1 MNITKLKFLLF
12 AFFCASI
19 FTGSAVAQRST
30 VSTNYRTTVPTT
42 CNSELKAQTIF
53 VVKNSGVYQCIN
65 NVPTKIE
72 GSVSSSPQS
81 PQTPIA
87 TNRSSE
93 IQAYPS
99 LAAAVA
105 DIGTTGKLL
114 TISTPTNCSTALTV
128 PAGSTLEFTGTGKIV
143 SQSGCSL
150 TIKSGLL
157 AGKTHIFQGFTK
169 TNLQVAADVD
179 FVYPEWFGAKGQ
191 YAITTFDDLPAVQL
205 MFDTAFY
212 LNARGVET
220 GFHYKFGAK
229 GYYFSDTLNINRLS
243 YIEGSGAAGKNSA
256 TILAFPANKK
266 GIIFQSP
273 NTQDD
278 GSGGFLNTGK
288 QSEFSK
294 ISNLKVFGYGESRD
308 AFSDDWIPTHNLTL
322 SGQDFTRVSG
332 AVMDRGYGYP
342 VGTTVTIG
350 RANWILEESGQFS
363 TRLRP
368 YRSAACGDPK
378 PVGRTPCE
386 IAAGVKSDIIH
397 NVNGAMDASWIG
409 MKVRRVSTP
418 SVVWKIIAIPNNFNN
433 SDPNSA
439 DVPDVYY
446 FQIGNLD
453 GSPLSEAQ
461 KIPDF
466 VDEIEVFDF
475 DPAKPINTNRP
486 VRINTFHGIDARAQI
501 WVENVR
507 IRGFNGNGINF
518 DSGLVSGDV
527 GNQPNVNNSNV
538 TRSYI
543 YNVAGNGIYL
553 RGTNANQVV
562 MTGNDVSNTKGA
574 GFFDISFLGNSYYSN
589 HTSGTSGMGYSSE
602 GGVNGS
608 TYVGNYQEGG
618 SPCNKL
624 NQYAMWISGNACF
637 SADNAGIVLGA
648 GGGGSLRINKLSMV
662 APDGSRY
669 FVTVGN
675 GGVVTTTPY

>member
-114 TISTPTNCSTALTV
+114 TISTPTNCSTTLTI
-128 PAGSTLEFTGTGKIV
+128 PKNATLEFTGMGKIV
-143 SQSGCSL
+143 WTTGCNL
-150 TIKSGLL
+150 AIESGLI
-157 AGKTHIFQGFTK
+157 AGKTHIFQGFTNA
-169 TNLQVAADVD
+169 NLRVSVDVD
-179 FVYPEWFGAKGQ
+179 FYYPEWFGAKG
-191 YAITTFDDLPAVQL
+191 DGGNDLPAVQL
-205 MFDTAFY
+205 MFDTAY
-212 LNARGVET
+212 YTNVRDRNV

-229 GYYFSDTLNINRLS
+229 NYYFSDTLNIRRLS
-243 YIEGSGAAGKNSA
+243 YIEGSGAAGNNST
-256 TILAFPANKK
+256 TILSFPPNKK
-266 GIIFQSP
+266 GIVFHSP
-273 NTQDD
+273 NTEDD
-278 GSGGFLNTGK
+278 GAGGFLNTGK

-294 ISNLKVFGYGESRD
+294 ISNLKIFGTGESRD
-308 AFSDDWIPTHNLTL
+308 AFSSDWIPTHNLTL
-322 SGQDFTRVSG
+322 SGQNFTRTSG
-332 AVMDRGYGYP
+332 TVMDRGRGFP

-350 RANWILEESGQFS
+350 RANWILENSVQFS
-363 TRLRP
+363 TKLRP

-378 PVGRTPCE
+378 PVDGTACE

-409 MKVRRVSTP
+409 MKVRRVSNP

-433 SDPNSA
+433 GDPNSD
-439 DVPDVYY
+439 DVPDIYY

-453 GSPLSEAQ
+453 GSLLTEAQ
-461 KIPDF
+461 KPADF

-475 DPAKPINTNRP
+475 DPANPINTNRP
-486 VRINTFHGIDARAQI
+486 VRVNTFHAIDARAQI

-518 DSGLVSGDV
+518 DSGLVSGDL

-543 YNVAGNGIYL
+543 YNVAGNGIFL
-553 RGTNANQVV
+553 RGVNSNQVV

-574 GFFDISFLGNSYYSN
+574 GFFDISLLGNSYYSN
-589 HTSGTSGMGYSSE
+589 HVSGASGTGYYSE
-602 GGVNGS
+602 GLVNAS
-608 TYVGNYQEGG
+608 TYVGNYQEGE

-624 NQYAMWISGNACF
+624 TEYSMWVSGNTCF
-637 SADNAGIVLGA
+637 AFDNQGIVLGA